1 MSECC
6 CRLSDT
12 HYGCVG
18 PITLRGEWITHDKYS
33 YIASLSLQVNLPTF
47 YKAWLI
53 WKFGFIYTLNGLD
66 HACTFQQCLC
76 MRRWAVWFLQHG
88 PWNQHSL
95 LSLLSLC
102 CNVSASEYSK
112 YHVPYIYYEKSSSV
126 TETVAISPMQYDR
139 LLPRST
145 QNKQFILYKHIHGF
159 TENIYPKS
167 IIRKL
172 I

>member
-1 MSECC
+1 MIECC
-6 CRLSDT
+6 CRLSNT

-18 PITLRGEWITHDKYS
+18 PISLRGEWITHDKYS
-33 YIASLSLQVNLPTF
+33 YIASLSLQVTLPIF
-47 YKAWLI
+47 YKTRFYSYIEWPGPCMYISPMFMHA
-53 WKFGFIYTLNGLD
+53 TLSRVIF
-66 HACTFQQCLC
+66 ATRSVKSTFF
-76 MRRWAVWFLQHG
+76 V
-88 PWNQHSL
+88 
-95 LSLLSLC
+95 
-102 CNVSASEYSK
+102 VSALSVVMSLRQSIASTTCR
-112 YHVPYIYYEKSSSV
+112 IYYEKSSSV
-126 TETVAISPMQYDR
+126 TETVTITPMQYDR